1 MTKDESA
8 LDAFFALFSVS
19 TTKFR
24 GQLRGNLLPHKLPLL
39 ATPHDTAV
47 GQAAHEDRT
56 ASYLRGSAV

>member
-1 MTKDESA
+1 M
-8 LDAFFALFSVS
+8 LFFALLSVS

-47 GQAAHEDRT
+47 GDAAHEDRT